1 MRKKVIKG
9 LEKRETPTQTE
20 KRLLTPRKRKSASAQ
35 ARKSYARHQGRG
47 GGGGY
52 RPTDRPTQS
61 QPKQASLEQGGES
74 IVWLNKERNKD
85 LRVRSGF
92 NWWDGQGGAEELI
105 EA

>member
-47 GGGGY
+47 GAVATD
-52 RPTDRPTQS
+52 RPTDRLKASQS
-61 QPKQASLEQGGES
+61 KLR
-74 IVWLNKERNKD
+74 LNR
-85 LRVRSGF
+85 
-92 NWWDGQGGAEELI
+92 AEK
-105 EA
+105 A